1 MSWFWLSLLALAGGA
16 LWIWHRRRLQ
26 ADAMLQE
33 SLDRPSPESEP
44 KRPPAKQPW
53 QRPGFGPAPRMDA
66 LEFGSGPVPPPA
78 GGGEDPTV
86 AGPMPDDEDVPA
98 LIPIEVPEEE
108 ESTTTAKLP
117 PPPPPGATE
126 SDDAPSPDPDPTA
139 PAAPAAPAAPTAPTA
154 PAAPAASAAE
164 PGPTPAV
171 SPELLAGLQDEDF
184 AIRDPQVLDL
194 PPDLAAEARDLM
206 ERKQEVAAVRLVCD
220 SMGVGILDAQRTV
233 RALVNR

>member
-1 MSWFWLSLLALAGGA
+1 MSWFWLSLLALAGIA

-33 SLDRPSPESEP
+33 TLDRPSPESEP

-98 LIPIEVPEEE
+98 LIPIDVPEEE
-108 ESTTTAKLP
+108 AATTTAKLP
-117 PPPPPGATE
+117 PPPPPGATD
-126 SDDAPSPDPDPTA
+126 SGDDAPSPDPEPTA
-139 PAAPAAPAAPTAPTA
+139 PAAPAA
-154 PAAPAASAAE
+154 E
-164 PGPTPAV
+164 PGPTAAV
-171 SPELLAGLQDEDF
+171 PPELLAGLEDDAEF
-184 AIRDPQVLDL
+184 GPIRDPQVLDL
-194 PPDLAAEARDLM
+194 PADLAAEARDLM
-206 ERKQEVAAVRLVCD
+206 VRKQEVAAVRLVCD

-233 RALVNR
+233 RALVDR